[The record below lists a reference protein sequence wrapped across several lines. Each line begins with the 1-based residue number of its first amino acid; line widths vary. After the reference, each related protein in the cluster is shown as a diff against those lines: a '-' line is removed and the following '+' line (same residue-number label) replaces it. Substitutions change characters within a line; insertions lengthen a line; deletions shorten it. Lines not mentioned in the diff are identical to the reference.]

1 MIRTVVLG
9 LILALASVSAVL
21 LGTRS
26 SLHLVCLWSTEEIEI
41 VDAIAHTYHPVLA
54 QRLVHLYTR
63 HTEVQHSGLAILTL
77 DSHIVV
83 QRYIHTEQWRECLV
97 DAHLRNIE
105 HAARRWIARRGIRHE
120 AQTIHILLIGTVAA
134 IAAHG
139 KDALVGVVDVHTLEV
154 LTEPRQL
161 AQAAIAHRPV
171 WQEPAQCREDG
182 ERTAAHRGIG
192 IEECRNHHIT
202 TIRINRCAGSI
213 ILASTQGRTRR
224 IYRSGILRLHP
235 LAETIERV
243 DKLLE
248 SLAAITTVGI
258 SDALE
263 SRTQRD
269 GSHLESSA
277 LGGRCTLIHIL
288 YALLRGHGAGG
299 RKVYLEILDR
309 FQGGTQLQILGLA
322 GSSRR
327 SNRVVAE
334 QPVVVS
340 CLSDIAVIHQ
350 SEGEIQ
356 SRRHR
361 SHFLL
366 SEGITHVRSKAR
378 QKHLIV
384 VAVGEAHLAQ
394 HHCQSGCR
402 LGCPVPSFVIE
413 WLFRH
418 HRNLQLHHAI
428 HLRLDTDLVVI
439 QLFVFQ
445 MIHLS
450 ILRLSRNDES
460 LAVLAMSDEQGSIRQ
475 EGDFLLESLSVFRKR
490 LRQIYLILLHIVLLL
505 GILQQSLLPPGFLL
519 LLLPLYLTPAYR
531 AVESVIRLLEEWDV
545 VVEAHQ
551 VEVSVNRQL
560 ALGVDGVAIRV
571 AVLIL
576 RTSLPSIVGVVG
588 GIGIHPV
595 EDWQQMDRQLIG
607 CREVLTVVERRT
619 PTLHTLP
626 YRTSIHRIL
635 PGMIL
640 VGIEIGIHIR
650 IRHIYLCMGGT
661 LEVHV
666 QVLGQIP
673 AQRELAVPE
682 ELVAHGER
690 QLRIERTLHIAFL
703 QLISL
708 VRHLRIEGDVLR
720 QPV

>member
-1 MIRTVVLG
+1 M
-9 LILALASVSAVL
+9 
-21 LGTRS
+21 
-26 SLHLVCLWSTEEIEI
+26 
-41 VDAIAHTYHPVLA
+41 
-54 QRLVHLYTR
+54 
-63 HTEVQHSGLAILTL
+63 
-77 DSHIVV
+77 
-83 QRYIHTEQWRECLV
+83 
-97 DAHLRNIE
+97 
-105 HAARRWIARRGIRHE
+105 
-120 AQTIHILLIGTVAA
+120 
-134 IAAHG
+134 
-139 KDALVGVVDVHTLEV
+139 
-154 LTEPRQL
+154 
-161 AQAAIAHRPV
+161 
-171 WQEPAQCREDG
+171 
-182 ERTAAHRGIG
+182 
-192 IEECRNHHIT
+192 
-202 TIRINRCAGSI
+202 
-213 ILASTQGRTRR
+213 
-224 IYRSGILRLHP
+224 
-235 LAETIERV
+235 
-243 DKLLE
+243 
-248 SLAAITTVGI
+248 
-258 SDALE
+258 
-263 SRTQRD
+263 
-269 GSHLESSA
+269 
-277 LGGRCTLIHIL
+277 
-288 YALLRGHGAGG
+288 RGHGAGG
-299 RKVYLEILDR
+299 RKIYLEILDR

-327 SNRVVAE
+327 SDRVVAE

-340 CLSDIAVIHQ
+340 CLFYIAVIHQ

-402 LGCPVPSFVIE
+402 LGCPIPFFVIE
-413 WLFRH
+413 RLFRH
-418 HRNLQLHHAI
+418 HRNLQLHHTI

-439 QLFVFQ
+439 HLFIFQ

-450 ILRLSRNDES
+450 ILRLGRNDES
-460 LAVLAMSDEQGSIRQ
+460 LAVLAMSDKQGSIRQ
-475 EGDFLLESLSVFRKR
+475 EGDFLLESLPVFRKR
-490 LRQIYLILLHIVLLL
+490 LCQIYLILLPILLHIILLL
-505 GILQQSLLPPGFLL
+505 CILQQSLLPLGFLL
-519 LLLPLYLTPAYR
+519 LFLPLYLTPAYR

-545 VVEAHQ
+545 VIEAHQ
-551 VEVSVNRQL
+551 VEASVNRQL

-607 CREVLTVVERRT
+607 CREVLTIVERRT
-619 PTLHTLP
+619 PALHTLP
-626 YRTSIHRIL
+626 YRTPIHRIL

-690 QLRIERTLHIAFL
+690 QLRIERTLHITFL
-703 QLISL
+703 QLIGL

>member
-1 MIRTVVLG
+1 M
-9 LILALASVSAVL
+9 
-21 LGTRS
+21 
-26 SLHLVCLWSTEEIEI
+26 
-41 VDAIAHTYHPVLA
+41 
-54 QRLVHLYTR
+54 
-63 HTEVQHSGLAILTL
+63 
-77 DSHIVV
+77 
-83 QRYIHTEQWRECLV
+83 
-97 DAHLRNIE
+97 
-105 HAARRWIARRGIRHE
+105 
-120 AQTIHILLIGTVAA
+120 
-134 IAAHG
+134 
-139 KDALVGVVDVHTLEV
+139 VDVHTLEV
-154 LTEPRQL
+154 LAEPRQL
-161 AQAAIAHRPV
+161 AQSAITHRPV
-171 WQEPAQCREDG
+171 WQESAQCREDG
-182 ERTAAHRGIG
+182 ERTAAHRSIG

-213 ILASTQGRTRR
+213 ILASTQGRTHR

-248 SLAAITTVGI
+248 SPAAITTVGI

-269 GSHLESSA
+269 GSHLKNSA

-299 RKVYLEILDR
+299 RKIYLEILDR
-309 FQGGTQLQILGLA
+309 FQGGTQLQVLGLA

-327 SNRVVAE
+327 SDRVVAE
-334 QPVVVS
+334 QPVVFS
-340 CLSDIAVIHQ
+340 CLSYIAVIHQ

-402 LGCPVPSFVIE
+402 LGCPIPFFVIE
-413 WLFRH
+413 RLFRH

-439 QLFVFQ
+439 HLFVFQ

-475 EGDFLLESLSVFRKR
+475 EGDFLLESLPVFRKR
-490 LRQIYLILLHIVLLL
+490 LCQIYLILLHIVLLL
-505 GILQQSLLPPGFLL
+505 CILQQSLLPPGFLL

-551 VEVSVNRQL
+551 VEASVNRQL
-560 ALGVDGVAIRV
+560 ALGVDGIAIRV

-619 PTLHTLP
+619 PALHTLP
-626 YRTSIHRIL
+626 YRTSIYRIL

-661 LEVHV
+661 LEVHM

-703 QLISL
+703 QFIGL

>member
-26 SLHLVCLWSTEEIEI
+26 SLHLVCLRSTEEVE
-41 VDAIAHTYHPVLA
+41 VVNAIAHTYHPVFA

-77 DSHIVV
+77 DGHIVV
-83 QRYIHTEQWRECLV
+83 QRNIHTEQWRECLV

-154 LTEPRQL
+154 ITEPWQL
-161 AQAAIAHRPV
+161 AQSAITHRPV
-171 WQEPAQCREDG
+171 WQESAQCREDG

-213 ILASTQGRTRR
+213 ILATAQGRTRR

-258 SDALE
+258 SDSLE

-299 RKVYLEILDR
+299 RKIYLEILDR
-309 FQGGTQLQILGLA
+309 FQGGTQLQVLGLA

-340 CLSDIAVIHQ
+340 CLSYIAVIHQ

-402 LGCPVPSFVIE
+402 LGSPIPFFVIE
-413 WLFRH
+413 RLFRH

-428 HLRLDTDLVVI
+428 HLRFDTDLVVI
-439 QLFVFQ
+439 HLFIFQ

-475 EGDFLLESLSVFRKR
+475 EGDFFLESLPVFRKR
-490 LRQIYLILLHIVLLL
+490 LRQIYLIL
-505 GILQQSLLPPGFLL
+505 SLGFLL
-519 LLLPLYLTPAYR
+519 LFLPLYLTPAYR
-531 AVESVIRLLEEWDV
+531 AVESVIRLFEEWDV
-545 VVEAHQ
+545 VVEAYQ
-551 VEVSVNRQL
+551 IEASVYRQL

-576 RTSLPSIVGVVG
+576 RASLPSIVGVVG
-588 GIGIHPV
+588 GIGTHPV

-619 PTLHTLP
+619 PALHTLP
-626 YRTSIHRIL
+626 YRTPIHRIL

-673 AQRELAVPE
+673 AQRELAVPK

>member
-1 MIRTVVLG
+1 M
-9 LILALASVSAVL
+9 
-21 LGTRS
+21 
-26 SLHLVCLWSTEEIEI
+26 
-41 VDAIAHTYHPVLA
+41 
-54 QRLVHLYTR
+54 
-63 HTEVQHSGLAILTL
+63 
-77 DSHIVV
+77 
-83 QRYIHTEQWRECLV
+83 
-97 DAHLRNIE
+97 
-105 HAARRWIARRGIRHE
+105 
-120 AQTIHILLIGTVAA
+120 
-134 IAAHG
+134 
-139 KDALVGVVDVHTLEV
+139 
-154 LTEPRQL
+154 
-161 AQAAIAHRPV
+161 
-171 WQEPAQCREDG
+171 
-182 ERTAAHRGIG
+182 
-192 IEECRNHHIT
+192 
-202 TIRINRCAGSI
+202 
-213 ILASTQGRTRR
+213 
-224 IYRSGILRLHP
+224 
-235 LAETIERV
+235 
-243 DKLLE
+243 
-248 SLAAITTVGI
+248 
-258 SDALE
+258 
-263 SRTQRD
+263 
-269 GSHLESSA
+269 
-277 LGGRCTLIHIL
+277 
-288 YALLRGHGAGG
+288 RGHGAGG
-299 RKVYLEILDR
+299 RKVYLEISDW
-309 FQGGTQLQILGLA
+309 FQGGTQLQVLGLA

-327 SNRVVAE
+327 SDRVVAE

-340 CLSDIAVIHQ
+340 CLSYIAVIHQ

-366 SEGITHVRSKAR
+366 SEGITHVRNKAR

-402 LGCPVPSFVIE
+402 LGCPIPSFVIE
-413 WLFRH
+413 RLFRH

-439 QLFVFQ
+439 HLFVFQ

-450 ILRLSRNDES
+450 ILRLCRNDES
-460 LAVLAMSDEQGSIRQ
+460 LAVLAMSDEQGCIRQ
-475 EGDFLLESLSVFRKR
+475 EGDFLLEGLPVFRKR
-490 LRQIYLILLHIVLLL
+490 LRQIYLILPL
-505 GILQQSLLPPGFLL
+505 GILL
-519 LLLPLYLTPAYR
+519 LLLPLYLTPVYR

-545 VVEAHQ
+545 VVEAYQ
-551 VEVSVNRQL
+551 IEASVNRQL

-595 EDWQQMDRQLIG
+595 EDRQQMDRQLIG

-619 PTLHTLP
+619 PALHTLP
-626 YRTSIHRIL
+626 YRTPIHRIL

-640 VGIEIGIHIR
+640 VGIKIGIHIR

-703 QLISL
+703 QLIGL
-708 VRHLRIEGDVLR
+708 VRHLRIEGNVLR